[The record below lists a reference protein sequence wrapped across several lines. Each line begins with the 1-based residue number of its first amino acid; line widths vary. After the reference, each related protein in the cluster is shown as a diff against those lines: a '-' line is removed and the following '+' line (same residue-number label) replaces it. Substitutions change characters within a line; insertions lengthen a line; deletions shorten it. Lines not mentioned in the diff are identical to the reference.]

1 MNYKKFL
8 KSLIKSGF
16 GNVIIPDINKS
27 ANWVYNNWKEY
38 KEWKKK
44 RDKHQ

>member
-1 MNYKKFL
+1 MGYKKFL

-27 ANWVYNNWKEY
+27 AIRIVNNWKEY
-38 KEWKKK
+38 KEIKK
-44 RDKHQ
+44 RLD